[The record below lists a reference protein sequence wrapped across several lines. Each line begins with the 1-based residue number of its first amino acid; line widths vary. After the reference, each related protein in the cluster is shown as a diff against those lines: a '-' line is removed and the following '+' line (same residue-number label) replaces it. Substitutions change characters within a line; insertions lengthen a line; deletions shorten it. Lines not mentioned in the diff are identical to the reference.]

1 MGYLS
6 FLSPFHFFLLQLLL
20 LLLFLSFS
28 SSFFRLLFLLLVFF
42 YLLLLLLMLQLLLV
56 ALQPRLPSQV
66 QVLQLSDV
74 YKDVTESCHQR
85 PCISA
90 AINPAWRPDSAKD
103 PAEKIAFS
111 SVISGGDMLVMLSFA
126 SSSFANS
133 QINSVC
139 CLEPLRGRSA
149 LTLNL
154 MEHGI
159 IFRIQKVSNKV
170 TPRESNLV

>member
-6 FLSPFHFFLLQLLL
+6 FLSPFHFF
-20 LLLFLSFS
+20 FLSFNYCCFSYFFLSLRPFSVS
-28 SSFFRLLFLLLVFF
+28 SSSSSSF

-139 CLEPLRGRSA
+139 CREPLRGR
-149 LTLNL
+149 
-154 MEHGI
+154 
-159 IFRIQKVSNKV
+159 
-170 TPRESNLV
+170 